1 MVQSAAGR
9 IWNSSLNCMKR
20 KTLIGIATLIPLV
33 MIAIALLSLPEPD
46 FEIIEDAKG
55 YELRRYEP
63 FNVAQT
69 RVEGSFEN
77 ASRPAFE
84 RLVGYVQGGN
94 GGGRNLPMMAPVTQQ
109 AVGDGESVEWLFQFM
124 MPKEYP
130 MSYLP
135 APADERVSLQT
146 VPGRLVAARRYRGS
160 WDEPRYRRHETEL
173 LEALSD
179 AGLAVIGTPIFAR
192 YNAPFVPG
200 FLRRNEVLVEV
211 SAD

>member
-1 MVQSAAGR
+1 
-9 IWNSSLNCMKR
+9 MKR

-33 MIAIALLSLPEPD
+33 MVAIALLSLPEPD
-46 FEIIEDAKG
+46 FETIEDAQG
-55 YELRRYEP
+55 YELRRYAP

-69 RVEGSFEN
+69 QVEGAFDK
-77 ASRPAFE
+77 ATKPAFE

-109 AVGDGESVEWLFQFM
+109 AVGDGDTVEWLFQFV

-130 MSYLP
+130 RSYLP
-135 APADERVSLQT
+135 PPVDERVSVQT

-160 WDEPRYRRHETEL
+160 WNETRYRRHEAEL
-173 LEALSD
+173 LEAVSD
-179 AGLAVIGTPIFAR
+179 AGLTVIGAPIFAR

-200 FLRRNEVLVEV
+200 FLRRNEVLIEV